1 MNCPKCNKQSRCF
14 CKSCKAR
21 SKLPSQRAEKAKGD
35 FVKCP
40 YCRTWFHFDYIENH
54 EYEIKIQ
61 NETFSIK
68 NIIEVKS
75 VYDVAMYKF
84 ICGKA

>member
-21 SKLPSQRAEKAKGD
+21 SKLPRQRAEKAKGD
-35 FVKCP
+35 FVQCP
-40 YCRTWFHFDYIENH
+40 YCRTWFHFDYIENY

-61 NETFSIK
+61 NDSKT
-68 NIIEVKS
+68 NT
-75 VYDVAMYKF
+75 
-84 ICGKA
+84 